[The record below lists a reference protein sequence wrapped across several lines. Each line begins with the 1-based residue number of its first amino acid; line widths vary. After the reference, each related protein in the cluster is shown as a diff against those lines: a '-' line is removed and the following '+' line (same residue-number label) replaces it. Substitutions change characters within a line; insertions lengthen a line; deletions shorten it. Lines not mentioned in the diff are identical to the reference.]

1 MAGKF
6 GGAIRAVGSTLQEDA
21 KLKATI
27 NQFAR
32 RAVVRA
38 VAAYG
43 SGIVTLVSD
52 TIRGW
57 DARTV
62 TARLENAVGRDLH
75 YIRITGTP
83 DVGLVGLVLHL
94 SELLGRWAS
103 SPVLFTSVPPCPRL
117 PLPVSSFFF
126 LRFLLF
132 A

>member
-32 RAVVRA
+32 RAVVGA

-43 SGIVTLVSD
+43 SGIVTLVSH

-62 TARLENAVGRDLH
+62 PARLENAVGRDLQ
-75 YIRITGTP
+75 YNRINGTL
-83 DVGLVGLVLHL
+83 VGGLVGLVLPMV
-94 SELLGRWAS
+94 ELPG
-103 SPVLFTSVPPCPRL
+103 
-117 PLPVSSFFF
+117 
-126 LRFLLF
+126 
-132 A
+132 